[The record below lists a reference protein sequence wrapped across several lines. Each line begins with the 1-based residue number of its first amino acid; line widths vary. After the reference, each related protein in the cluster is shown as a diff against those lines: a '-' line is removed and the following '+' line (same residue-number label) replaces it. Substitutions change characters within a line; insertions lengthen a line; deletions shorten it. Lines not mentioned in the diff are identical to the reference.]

1 MWEPE
6 LEALDRERL
15 ERLVLDRM
23 RATLAH
29 LHANP
34 ARARRLGGAG
44 PEDLRRLGDWRRL
57 PFLPKETLRDAYP
70 FGLACGQEQGYRRVH
85 MSSGTTG
92 HPILNPYT
100 AADVVQ
106 WGAVMARC
114 YVAAG
119 VGTSDVI
126 QVTPSFGLFTGGF
139 GFHYGAE
146 RIGAMVIPTGAG
158 RTSLQLRLM
167 RDLKATVVAAI
178 ATYPLRLVEVAR
190 EERFDLGSLSLRV
203 GIFGSEMWSDELRLR
218 IERELAIRS
227 FDIIGMTETG
237 GPGMGIDCAARAG
250 IHVWEDH
257 YHPEIVDP
265 ATGAVVPDGTT
276 GELVVSTLTRAGLPL
291 VRYRTRDLTRVLSRE
306 RCDCGRTALRLDRL
320 RGRTDDMVI
329 LKGVNF
335 YPSQIE
341 TVLLRQP
348 GVSHEYQ
355 IVLDGEGGGER
366 MTIDVEAEPG
376 RDVLGE
382 TGMRSYFLPNNCGK
396 EAVTLNLGEAEGR
409 QVLRELLQ
417 ALRVDIFATNQR
429 PRSYAKL
436 GIDYATLRA
445 VKPDLI
451 WLGITG
457 FGPDHD
463 EAAYDPVLQARAGFM
478 ELTGEPD
485 GPPMGFGLPMVD
497 LGAAEHGYS
506 AIMRALY
513 HRAVAGAG
521 APLDVSVLRSP
532 GSWLGVP
539 RPLSASLGQ
548 PIVL

>member
-23 RATLAH
+23 RATLAQ
-29 LHANP
+29 LLINP
-34 ARARRLGGAG
+34 AHARRLGGAR
-44 PEDLRRLGDWRRL
+44 PEDIRRLEDWRRL
-57 PFLPKETLRDAYP
+57 PFLTKEILRDAYP

-100 AADVVQ
+100 ATDVAQ
-106 WGAVMARC
+106 WGEVMARC

-119 VGTSDVI
+119 VGPNDVI
-126 QVTPSFGLFTGGF
+126 QVTPSFGLFTGSF
-139 GFHYGAE
+139 GF
-146 RIGAMVIPTGAG
+146 
-158 RTSLQLRLM
+158 L
-167 RDLKATVVAAI
+167 
-178 ATYPLRLVEVAR
+178 
-190 EERFDLGSLSLRV
+190 
-203 GIFGSEMWSDELRLR
+203 
-218 IERELAIRS
+218 
-227 FDIIGMTETG
+227 GMTETG

-265 ATGAVVPDGTT
+265 ATGAVVPDGIT

-329 LKGVNF
+329 LRGVNF

-355 IVLDGEGGGER
+355 IVLEGEGGGER

-376 RDVLGE
+376 CD
-382 TGMRSYFLPNNCGK
+382 P
-396 EAVTLNLGEAEGR
+396 AVSAR
-409 QVLRELLQ
+409 IRRELHDLL
-417 ALRVDIFATNQR
+417 ALA
-429 PRSYAKL
+429 PRS
-436 GIDYATLRA
+436 
-445 VKPDLI
+445 
-451 WLGITG
+451 
-457 FGPDHD
+457 
-463 EAAYDPVLQARAGFM
+463 E
-478 ELTGEPD
+478 
-485 GPPMGFGLPMVD
+485 
-497 LGAAEHGYS
+497 EH
-506 AIMRALY
+506 
-513 HRAVAGAG
+513 
-521 APLDVSVLRSP
+521 
-532 GSWLGVP
+532 
-539 RPLSASLGQ
+539 
-548 PIVL
+548 